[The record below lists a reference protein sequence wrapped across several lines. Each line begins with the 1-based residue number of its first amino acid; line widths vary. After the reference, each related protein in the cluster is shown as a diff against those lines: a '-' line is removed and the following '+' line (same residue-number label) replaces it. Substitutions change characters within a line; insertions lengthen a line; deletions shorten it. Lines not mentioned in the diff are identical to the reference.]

1 MRFELTH
8 RLPCLTDFK
17 SAPLNRLGTAP
28 EYKKAT
34 VPYKTAAFVPEDR
47 CKSVRFKCF
56 QKGRDYT
63 VRPRMRFVLYECMP
77 KDSAD
82 ERSEADSID
91 RKDVKNILRLF
102 HLIKDT
108 IP

>member
-1 MRFELTH
+1 MAAPVRFELTH
-8 RLPCLTDFK
+8 SLHCLTDFK

-56 QKGRDYT
+56 SPY
-63 VRPRMRFVLYECMP
+63 M
-77 KDSAD
+77 SA
-82 ERSEADSID
+82 RQLTPLMSG
-91 RKDVKNILRLF
+91 VKLTQ
-102 HLIKDT
+102 LIEKQS
-108 IP
+108 

>member
-8 RLPCLTDFK
+8 SLHCLTDFK

-34 VPYKTAAFVPEDR
+34 VPYKTVAFVSQDR
-47 CKSVRFKCF
+47 CQSVRFKMLF
-56 QKGRDYT
+56 A
-63 VRPRMRFVLYECMP
+63 LYECMAN
-77 KDSAD
+77 DSAD
-82 ERSEADSID
+82 ERSETDSID

-102 HLIKDT
+102 HLIKNT